1 MSYLWVIKVKV
12 LQNYFLAILQ
22 NSLTKMGK
30 ENHQNNVILC
40 NIYMNTVFQYL
51 VNVNTYINLYCIKL

>member
-40 NIYMNTVFQYL
+40 NIYMNTVF
-51 VNVNTYINLYCIKL
+51 